1 MRALSAR
8 ERGKARIALTYR
20 HTRDFAAAY
29 GALLPPAARE
39 IIDRY
44 LALEHRPKPAPRMGH
59 ASGRIPH
66 AKPGNPGWTDFL
78 LLKGRNIP
86 MLTMERAKELN
97 DAMVTE
103 PHLRVHAL
111 SVSAAMRAMAR
122 PLWRGRRALGR
133 HRLPARL
140 RL

>member
-1 MRALSAR
+1 
-8 ERGKARIALTYR
+8 
-20 HTRDFAAAY
+20 
-29 GALLPPAARE
+29 
-39 IIDRY
+39 
-44 LALEHRPKPAPRMGH
+44 
-59 ASGRIPH
+59 
-66 AKPGNPGWTDFL
+66 
-78 LLKGRNIP
+78 

-122 PLWRGRRALGR
+122 PLWRGRRALGC